1 MIQNTKKQKKGSI
14 SEEDISTL
22 LQRYTATTVLALLQE
37 VAQFPGVKL
46 DWNALI
52 KKTSTGIS
60 NAREYQMLWRHL
72 AYRDVLLEK
81 LEDGAAPLD
90 DDSDLEYELEPC
102 PSVSSETSAEAAACV
117 KVLIASGLPND
128 SSLANSSMV
137 DAPLT
142 INIPNA
148 RSFRVSSENLQPTCS
163 MPGTNITVPV
173 SVQKKILPS
182 VTLAE
187 TMEGNGP
194 AGANLPARRKRK
206 PWSEAE
212 DLELIAAVQK
222 CGVGNWANIL
232 RGDFKGDRTASQLAQ
247 MQMHQSFCIRLQ
259 LNSLKRWTVI
269 KKRCGNLNVE
279 GNSAIPQLSEAQL
292 ATRSALSL
300 ALDMPDKNL
309 TAACTNNPG
318 LKIMSSSAPPT
329 AGGEAS
335 VQAQSQVQQG
345 PLASVEAQIQS
356 QQGPIASVSSRNRSQ
371 EGPIT
376 SASPQNPSQ
385 QGPVASVQVPNQ
397 SQQGSMPTKTSPRG
411 SSGSTLKSRVT
422 LKKAPA
428 KPFSTT
434 GSILDATAVAA
445 GARIGSPEAAA
456 SLLKAAQSKNA
467 IHIMTTGG
475 SSVKHVIP
483 SGTSSQ
489 YVCTGLTAEAHS
501 SPVTSSTLHP
511 GSVKPATQRVELTS
525 SVSLSINA
533 PMQQCNA
540 VTSGTA
546 VEVSPKEDLEI
557 KGSVSDSLPKEQ
569 VRENRAYVSKN
580 ERGEEVKDHKE
591 ALTNPG
597 SELRNIVA
605 EAEHPNEKLMVD
617 GDQVGVKANPVEE
630 SVNASDSKDCLLVK
644 KSTTQPTTEESCRNH
659 SMTEMPAK
667 ASSLSDGC
675 AKNLEVLST
684 AETGRAT

>member
-1 MIQNTKKQKKGSI
+1 MIQNTKKQRKGSI

-247 MQMHQSFCIRLQ
+247 
-259 LNSLKRWTVI
+259 RWTVI

-475 SSVKHVIP
+475 SSVKPVIP

-580 ERGEEVKDHKE
+580 ERGKEVKDHKE

-644 KSTTQPTTEESCRNH
+644 KSTTQPTAEESCRNH